1 MLRALLEAVL
11 SRRLLRPG
19 LGFWDLT
26 TGQHDP
32 EVFWPQVYCF
42 RAPAQGTWYVGE
54 TAAALGLQ
62 ETSLAWSCP
71 V

>member
-19 LGFWDLT
+19 LEFWDLT

-42 RAPAQGTWYVGE
+42 RAPCPGNLLCRRDRCS
-54 TAAALGLQ
+54 LGA
-62 ETSLAWSCP
+62 SGN
-71 V
+71 